1 MLDACPI
8 WSCSKW
14 PYLSW
19 VCPYSWNVIA
29 SNPVWTQIFFFVLRH
44 WNDAACWCSSLSSLL
59 ASRRPGARKGG
70 CIRTLVIT
78 RITCFLDAEIQCS
91 SARLIGI
98 PCNLKLRMVTRSSGC
113 ECLTSP
119 IYFTSQTPR
128 TEWVLKWPGQ
138 IVIAGCQTH
147 WTKEVSEALVEN
159 KINELYKA
167 LMAQVP
173 TTVVESQ
180 TKSSFHTSNKGGA
193 GGGGGWGGQG
203 VKTSRAHDLFLWIPL
218 LSSCKKSQLSE
229 IFTWVVTPYDCVHS
243 MKSRTSDRSKG
254 WSRCAVLL
262 KAGFHWS
269 ES

>member
-1 MLDACPI
+1 MILSQSRKLLFDVAEPSSMLDACPI
-8 WSCSKW
+8 WNSSKW

-19 VCPYSWNVIA
+19 VRPYLWNVIG

-70 CIRTLVIT
+70 CIRTLDIT
-78 RITCFLDAEIQCS
+78 RITCFADAEIQCS

-98 PCNLKLRMVTRSSGC
+98 PCNLKLRMVTHSSWC

-173 TTVVESQ
+173 TTVVE
-180 TKSSFHTSNKGGA
+180 
-193 GGGGGWGGQG
+193 
-203 VKTSRAHDLFLWIPL
+203 VKLKPVFLPL
-218 LSSCKKSQLSE
+218 PK
-229 IFTWVVTPYDCVHS
+229 
-243 MKSRTSDRSKG
+243 
-254 WSRCAVLL
+254 
-262 KAGFHWS
+262 
-269 ES
+269 